1 MAVAV
6 ACETPFTAISSET
19 RRTLLDALRAGE
31 LTVTEL
37 VVAAKVSQ
45 PAVSQ
50 HLKVLKEAGLV
61 DERRVGRFRLYRL
74 NPEPLAEVAAWVG
87 AYEQFWTDRI
97 TALGRV
103 LDET

>member
-6 ACETPFTAISSET
+6 ASETTFTAIGSET

-37 VVAAKVSQ
+37 VAAANVSQ

-61 DERRVGRFRLYRL
+61 DEHRDGRFRIYRL
-74 NPEPLAEVAAWVG
+74 NPEPLAVVMTWVG
-87 AYEQFWTDRI
+87 AYEQFWTERI
-97 TALGRV
+97 AALGRV